1 MQTIHKILSDSKGV
15 FSYKRW
21 IGAFGM
27 LSLTAS
33 LILTSFKV
41 GVNPPKEIIEAI
53 EYITI
58 ASIFGVTA
66 ERFTK
71 TK

>member
-1 MQTIHKILSDSKGV
+1 MQKIHIMLSDSKGV
-15 FSYKRW
+15 LSYKRCL
-21 IGAFGM
+21 GAFGM

-41 GVNPPKEIIEAI
+41 GVKPPKEIIEAI

-58 ASIFGVTA
+58 ASVFGVTA

-71 TK
+71 SK